1 MDSYTFNHR
10 GQSRGAS
17 GKLYRWKPG
26 ETITVPP
33 GELAH
38 LDPKGYEVASLP
50 ASVHEG
56 KPAPQA
62 KVNTNPMRTWRKS
75 GGWIQLLEDGQKVKS
90 TRNEAEAEAWGKEA
104 TQ

>member
-26 ETITVPP
+26 ETITVPQ

-38 LDPKGYEVASLP
+38 LDPKGYEVASVP
-50 ASVHEG
+50 AS

-62 KVNTNPMRTWRKS
+62 KVDQTPLRTWRKS

-90 TRNEAEAEAWGKEA
+90 TRDEAEAEAWGKEA